1 MVRKLKSDF
10 TFGFELEGVVNTNVN
25 TRDDLFTLLN
35 ENFGDCGD
43 MHYDGSIRYNRYN
56 SETSFEYSSPIFNY
70 TPSNIVKVLKCLDKL
85 PTFGVSVNRSCG
97 FHTHISFD
105 GITQEDTVWFIFW
118 LCASGKFE
126 NFRKLGRTNL
136 YGARYAQF
144 NFLDR
149 IANNIKGY
157 AKSGA
162 SYIRLESILY
172 EICTNEKYRAIRIH
186 PQGTIEWRGP
196 RTFLNTPTHKK
207 TLSFFKKL
215 DEFIDCFIE
224 SMQVDS
230 VTVDGTVFEKKDI
243 LSKCNTYLKSM
254 TFRTI
259 TKTSLLE
266 KIVNT
271 PAILDKMKLKEL
283 DKNRDIIINAL
294 DRYYWSTTSF
304 TSKTLFK
311 WFTDNGLNKYKAKFF
326 DSSMLLGD
334 AENLYRNS
342 QLLSTLKEFTNKSY
356 ALNEQIYEKLK
367 EWHKAGLYSNT
378 IGMYLNW
385 ILSRE
390 QSTDYPDLF
399 VDVIKSG
406 LIETMSTADKLRI
419 SKHYESMYNSR
430 STMYCESTF
439 TVGMRLKIVHDTMKE
454 HGLI

>member
-56 SETSFEYSSPIFNY
+56 NETSFEYSSPIFNY
-70 TPSNIVKVLKCLDKL
+70 TPANVVKVLKCLDKL

-149 IANNIKGY
+149 IANSIKGY
-157 AKSGA
+157 AKSGS
-162 SYIRLESILY
+162 SYTRLESILY

-186 PQGTIEWRGP
+186 PQGTLEWRGP

-243 LSKCNTYLKSM
+243 LSKCGTYLKSM

-367 EWHKAGLYSNT
+367 EWNKAGLYSNT

-390 QSTDYPDLF
+390 QSTDYSDLF
-399 VDVIKSG
+399 VDVITSG
-406 LIETMSTADKLRI
+406 LIETMSAADKLRI
-419 SKHYESMYNSR
+419 SKHYESIYNSR

-439 TVGMRLKIVHDTMKE
+439 NVGMRLKIVHDTMKE